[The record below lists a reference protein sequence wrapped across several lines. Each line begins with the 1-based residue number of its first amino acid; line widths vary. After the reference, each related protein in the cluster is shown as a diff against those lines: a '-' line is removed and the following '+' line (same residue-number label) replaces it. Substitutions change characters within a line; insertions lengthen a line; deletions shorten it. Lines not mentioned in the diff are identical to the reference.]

1 MCNRYSLLYHEI
13 CDCCLDEIMAL
24 AFPLEHSSVC
34 PVCHK
39 PQMHDQSV
47 CLHTQ
52 SNPTVIHL
60 FPYTQQCKQLIIRFK
75 KVGIK
80 RLAHTIAYL
89 MESSL
94 AYITRD
100 YGNPVLVPVPCSK
113 SSRALHGWDHME
125 LVASSC
131 EKNFGIPVV
140 KMLQKEGRSVQKEL
154 DRSQRMESARH
165 SFNVVKN
172 FHLPEKRDV
181 IVVLDDVSTT
191 GATIRSC
198 VEIVEQTIALPVVGL
213 CITMD

>member
-1 MCNRYSLLYHEI
+1 
-13 CDCCLDEIMAL
+13 
-24 AFPLEHSSVC
+24 
-34 PVCHK
+34 
-39 PQMHDQSV
+39 
-47 CLHTQ
+47 
-52 SNPTVIHL
+52 
-60 FPYTQQCKQLIIRFK
+60 
-75 KVGIK
+75 
-80 RLAHTIAYL
+80 
-89 MESSL
+89 
-94 AYITRD
+94 
-100 YGNPVLVPVPCSK
+100 
-113 SSRALHGWDHME
+113 ME

-140 KMLQKEGRSVQKEL
+140 RMLQKEGRSVQKEL